1 MAPALSA
8 ISRKSG
14 TTLLNNNLNEFI
26 KRQGM
31 VLGLAISR
39 CWVKPRPSQV
49 LNKSLKKLRE
59 TMWVLA
65 LAISGNA
72 ASNLS
77 QIAQATFCISGSAGP
92 LFGSPRFRCCAP
104 QVPFLVRPGFDF
116 DAPRFWISAIIFSPK
131 KQNQKRYPVWGPP

>member
-1 MAPALSA
+1 
-8 ISRKSG
+8 
-14 TTLLNNNLNEFI
+14 
-26 KRQGM
+26 
-31 VLGLAISR
+31 
-39 CWVKPRPSQV
+39 
-49 LNKSLKKLRE
+49 
-59 TMWVLA
+59 MWVLA

-116 DAPRFWISAIIFSPK
+116 DAPRFWISGTIFNPK
-131 KQNQKRYPVWGPP
+131 NRTRSGTHYWDLHDEMLGKPAFRARPMLLCGPVLGTENCHLKSKKSDPKIKKIWP